1 MQSLE
6 LPGWRSTLKI
16 SPLRAP
22 LALGDSIK
30 LHGAL
35 HTIAGTGHDTER
47 TNRQKPLI
55 VLIPKHPQAMHF
67 TSEEWEAQWI
77 HPAMWPLSDVIKP
90 VEIFGAIRR
99 IEVGPFHK
107 LSLPVPSEGMYQ
119 LRITGTTPLILKQTG
134 GGWKSQLGYGELLGA
149 LSMSLR
155 RWFTDDW
162 TKKATYSF
170 RHLQKELVAV
180 DTRWSG
186 GTVSGWIWSAFCETN
201 AEGLLALQVLEHLGL
216 GATVSRGYGRIVC
229 SSIRTA

>member
-16 SPLRAP
+16 TPMRAP

-30 LHGAL
+30 LHGTL
-35 HTIAGTGHDTER
+35 HTVAGTGHDTER

-55 VLIPKHPQAMHF
+55 VLIPKHPRATNF
-67 TSEEWEAQWI
+67 ASEEWEAQWI
-77 HPAMWPLSDVIKP
+77 HPAMWSLSDVTKP
-90 VEIFGAIRR
+90 VDIFGAIRR

-107 LSLPVPSEGMYQ
+107 LVLSVPAAGRYQ
-119 LRITGTTPLILKQTG
+119 VRISGITPLILKQTG

-149 LSMSLR
+149 LSMSVR
-155 RWFTDDW
+155 RWYTDEW

-170 RHLQKELVAV
+170 RSLQKTLVEV

-186 GTVSGWIWSAFCETN
+186 GTVCGWVWSAYCETN
-201 AEGLLALQVLEHLGL
+201 AEGLLALHVLEHLGI
-216 GATVSRGYGRIVC
+216 GATVSRGYGRIEC
-229 SSIRTA
+229 SLVRPA